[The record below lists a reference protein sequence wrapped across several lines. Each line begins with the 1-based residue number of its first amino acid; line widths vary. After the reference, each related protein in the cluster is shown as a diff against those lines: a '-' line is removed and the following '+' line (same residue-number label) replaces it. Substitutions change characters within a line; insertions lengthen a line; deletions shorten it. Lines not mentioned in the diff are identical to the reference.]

1 MNLLQTI
8 TFTLF
13 SGVLNGSLIPNLFPS
28 KTLLLND
35 YSHVDTTHSKEP
47 SCDYKQLISGLGL
60 PESEIDTIKY
70 NKYAV
75 PRATMRNFTRRWR
88 KSSDKNINK
97 CTNTKSLASTS
108 CTPCCETVF
117 TADVPYTVYYNS
129 RTYTVVHPPDGYQV
143 IFQGICQRGTSCSYG
158 RCEEENNYFTWI
170 LVEDTSLNYYP
181 QIKFVPVQYSKMCTC
196 VNVGSR

>member
-75 PRATMRNFTRRWR
+75 PRATMREVHLVLTVDVKR
-88 KSSDKNINK
+88 KIII
-97 CTNTKSLASTS
+97 L
-108 CTPCCETVF
+108 
-117 TADVPYTVYYNS
+117 
-129 RTYTVVHPPDGYQV
+129 HGY
-143 IFQGICQRGTSCSYG
+143 
-158 RCEEENNYFTWI
+158 WWKI
-170 LVEDTSLNYYP
+170 LH
-181 QIKFVPVQYSKMCTC
+181 
-196 VNVGSR
+196 